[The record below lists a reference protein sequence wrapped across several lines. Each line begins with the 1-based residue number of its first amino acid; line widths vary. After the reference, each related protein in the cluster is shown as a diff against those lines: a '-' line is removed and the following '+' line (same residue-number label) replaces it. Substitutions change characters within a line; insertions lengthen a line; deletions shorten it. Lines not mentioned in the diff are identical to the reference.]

1 MSYSPSV
8 LGFRR
13 LALGAALLGCSLA
26 STEALGQGMVYT
38 TVNSFTVTMTAGSAS
53 VTYTLPGPTTGFT
66 FDYSSAGT
74 LGQATGDRI
83 GSYDVIGCG
92 LGITSGSTSAS
103 FIGTVSLT
111 FSQDMTF
118 SDFVFRVAGISSGW
132 LYGGSAVNDG
142 DLFVASGS
150 PYVFTINYSYT
161 GTSRVSFLS
170 FVGFQAAT
178 SAVPLPGAAALA
190 AGGLLGLTR
199 RRRR

>member
-66 FDYSSAGT
+66 FDYLSAGT
-74 LGQATGDRI
+74 LGQAAGYRN

-118 SDFVFRVAGISSGW
+118 SDFIFRLAGISSGW

-161 GTSRVSFLS
+161 GTSRPSFLS
-170 FVGFQAAT
+170 WVGFQAAT

>member
-26 STEALGQGMVYT
+26 STEALGQGMAYT
-38 TVNSFTVTMTAGSAS
+38 TVNSFTVTMAAGSAS
-53 VTYTLPGPTTGFT
+53 VTYTLPGPTTYMNFN
-66 FDYSSAGT
+66 YSSPTTG
-74 LGQATGDRI
+74 GQAAAYRN
-83 GSYDVIGCG
+83 GSYDVIACA
-92 LGITSGSTSAS
+92 LVITSGSTSAS
-103 FIGTVSLT
+103 FVGTASLT
-111 FSQDMTF
+111 FSQDVTF
-118 SDFVFRVAGISSGW
+118 SDLLFNLAGISSGW
-132 LYGGSAVNDG
+132 LYGGSAVNNG

-150 PYVFTINYSYT
+150 PYVFTINYSYA
-161 GTSRVSFLS
+161 GTSRTTFLS
-170 FVGFQAAT
+170 WVGFQAAT

>member
-1 MSYSPSV
+1 MSSSPSV

-38 TVNSFTVTMTAGSAS
+38 TVNSFTVTMAAGSAS
-53 VTYTLPGPTTGFT
+53 VTYTLPGPTTGFAYN
-66 FDYSSAGT
+66 YSSAGT
-74 LGQATGDRI
+74 LGQAAGYRN
-83 GSYDVIGCG
+83 GSYDVIACG
-92 LGITSGSTSAS
+92 LGITPGSTSAS

-118 SDFVFRVAGISSGW
+118 SDFIFRLAGISSGW

-161 GTSRVSFLS
+161 GTSRPSFAS